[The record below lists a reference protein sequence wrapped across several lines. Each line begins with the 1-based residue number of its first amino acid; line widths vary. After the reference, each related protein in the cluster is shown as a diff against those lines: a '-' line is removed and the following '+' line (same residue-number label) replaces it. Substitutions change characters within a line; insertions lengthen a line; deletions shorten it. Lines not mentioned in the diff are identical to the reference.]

1 MANVIK
7 TGIKRFQT
15 RLQMIDVFCFYLDVP
30 FSTFEQ
36 TNWVTINSVSPDTAR
51 ASVIAAGTGRSTL
64 LSPIG
69 DTTSTRD
76 VIGTNTQIGAYLNN
90 NYASSAVYY
99 NNNDVHSVQSTG
111 GTSTT
116 YPALIYLRIYIT
128 TDDIWILK
136 VNTLDVYSSD
146 ANNISFTLPTSS
158 AYGYWVYSLPTFGL
172 HMINIGGRG
181 TLYKNISTDLHN
193 AEIEIEEDPYANG
206 GTTEEGGGS
215 GDFDYTGDTIPEPSL
230 PTIGAAATGFV
241 SLFNPTTSQLQALSD
256 YLWSPLF
263 DLDTIKR
270 LYADPMQQFIGLSLV
285 PVPVPSAGT
294 KTIQVGGVS
303 TGIAINY
310 VASNNQFV
318 EVNCGSITFSSSSLT
333 ASYLD
338 FLPYTKTQLYL
349 PYIGIVDVSTDD
361 IMDKTVSIKYHVD
374 ILTGGCIAY
383 IFVNSSVMYQYSGQC
398 AVNIPLSSI
407 DWSTTISSA
416 LNLVSSAIGGI
427 ISGASVPLTGGAGA
441 LIGAQGVANMG
452 ASAVNAAVGM
462 KPTVNKSGAIGGSSG
477 IMAVQ
482 KPYLIVTCP
491 NLARAKKQDYFLGY
505 PSFINKTVANCS
517 GFCSFEEI
525 YLSGLGL
532 TDSEMD
538 ELNAIMKEGVYL

>member
-1 MANVIK
+1 MSEVVKFLSNSTRAQLIDPTNFQHLTIMYYENNASGVSFYGGYPRGTQVVNVVSGTPVIIVLSIEGETSYRVLAVSDAAFTIQLK
-7 TGIKRFQT
+7 RDGNVSYTRTGSAFTYNNIT
-15 RLQMIDVFCFYLDVP
+15 LY
-30 FSTFEQ
+30 
-36 TNWVTINSVSPDTAR
+36 SVS
-51 ASVIAAGTGRSTL
+51 L
-64 LSPIG
+64 LS
-69 DTTSTRD
+69 S
-76 VIGTNTQIGAYLNN
+76 VTNIVGVSN
-90 NYASSAVYY
+90 Y
-99 NNNDVHSVQSTG
+99 NNFPSGLNIQGWDLA
-111 GTSTT
+111 
-116 YPALIYLRIYIT
+116 YIYY
-128 TDDIWILK
+128 
-136 VNTLDVYSSD
+136 Y
-146 ANNISFTLPTSS
+146 
-158 AYGYWVYSLPTFGL
+158 
-172 HMINIGGRG
+172 
-181 TLYKNISTDLHN
+181 
-193 AEIEIEEDPYANG
+193 AEAPDPDPYANAG
-206 GTTEEGGGS
+206 ETEEGGGS
-215 GDFDYTGDTIPEPSL
+215 GSFDYTGDTIPEPSL

-241 SLFNPTTSQLQALSD
+241 SLFNPSAAQLQSLID

-263 DLDTIKR
+263 DIDTVKR

-303 TGIAINY
+303 TGIALTA
-310 VASNNQFV
+310 ASAQFV
-318 EVNCGSITFSSSSLT
+318 SVDCGSITFNSSSLT

-361 IMDKTVSIKYHVD
+361 IMDKTMSIKYHVD

-383 IFVNSSVMYQYSGQC
+383 IIVGGSVMYQYSGQC

-441 LIGAQGVANMG
+441 LIGAQGIANMG

-532 TDSEMD
+532 TDAEMN
-538 ELNAIMKEGVYL
+538 ELAAIMKEGVYL